1 MTKKTLCFILAACLL
16 LAVPALAAG
25 GTGLRTSEAG
35 IAFIKDKEGF
45 SAQAYE
51 DSTGWAIGYGTRCQA
66 GQYPDGITEA
76 QADALLREHLAETE
90 GYIDKAMSAL
100 GVTLNQH
107 QYDALASLS
116 YNIGVGWLT
125 SSYRLYNMLAAGIQ
139 YYTDEEIVNTFAR
152 YSNSAAGGTLDAL
165 VERRLEEALIFLYG
179 DYGFGGTPLYEY
191 EYKEL
196 EDDDYELF
204 HRVWEE
210 YSPAKFSDVPYS
222 QWYYQYVSPLACA
235 GIMDGYEDGSFR
247 PP

>member
-76 QADALLREHLAETE
+76 QADALLRGHLAETE

-107 QYDALASLS
+107 CLLY
-116 YNIGVGWLT
+116 T
-125 SSYRLYNMLAAGIQ
+125 SRC
-139 YYTDEEIVNTFAR
+139 V
-152 YSNSAAGGTLDAL
+152 
-165 VERRLEEALIFLYG
+165 
-179 DYGFGGTPLYEY
+179 
-191 EYKEL
+191 
-196 EDDDYELF
+196 
-204 HRVWEE
+204 
-210 YSPAKFSDVPYS
+210 
-222 QWYYQYVSPLACA
+222 
-235 GIMDGYEDGSFR
+235 
-247 PP
+247 

>member
-100 GVTLNQH
+100 GVTL
-107 QYDALASLS
+107 S
-116 YNIGVGWLT
+116 
-125 SSYRLYNMLAAGIQ
+125 
-139 YYTDEEIVNTFAR
+139 
-152 YSNSAAGGTLDAL
+152 
-165 VERRLEEALIFLYG
+165 
-179 DYGFGGTPLYEY
+179 
-191 EYKEL
+191 
-196 EDDDYELF
+196 
-204 HRVWEE
+204 
-210 YSPAKFSDVPYS
+210 VP
-222 QWYYQYVSPLACA
+222 SPLSVTSTSTVYASSE
-235 GIMDGYEDGSFR
+235 YVT
-247 PP
+247 PPSVPAVSATR